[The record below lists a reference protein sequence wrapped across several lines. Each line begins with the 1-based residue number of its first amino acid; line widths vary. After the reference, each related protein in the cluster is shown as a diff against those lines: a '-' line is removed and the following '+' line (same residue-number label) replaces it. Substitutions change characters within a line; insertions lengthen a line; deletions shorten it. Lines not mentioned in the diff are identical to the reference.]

1 MCRFAK
7 KLPQFYDL
15 CTDCKGATAIEYGL
29 IAALIGLVIV
39 ISLDFVGTNLISIF
53 EVIKEGLTGTERC
66 LDVDS
71 NCDK

>member
-29 IAALIGLVIV
+29 IAALIGLAIV
-39 ISLDFVGTNLISIF
+39 ISLDFLGTNLISIF
-53 EVIKEGLTGTERC
+53 EAVLEGFTGTERC
-66 LDVDS
+66 LEVGS